1 MLNYAIRRSLSAIPT
16 LLLISLIIFLL
27 LKLAPGDPLAQ
38 MPLTIPPEVRER
50 MRETLGVHQPLIVQ
64 YLLWLKQF
72 FVVEPLH
79 GFDVLLGTHLSDGMQ
94 RTISWQTRSPVID
107 VIIQRLPQTLWVV
120 GLAYV
125 MGVLL
130 ALPIGIMS
138 AYKRHSIFDQTG
150 TFLSMVGLAT
160 PSFFSGVL
168 AILIFSVYLDWF
180 PSIYN
185 TNLVV
190 DNWSNFVGQLR
201 QMVMPVMVLAVQ
213 SIAQTSRYLRSSM
226 LENLSQ
232 DYVRT
237 ARAKGMGEP
246 VVVLIHVLR
255 NSMIPVVTVIA
266 LGLPSIFG
274 GAIVTEQL
282 FGVNGIGQL
291 MITAIYA
298 NDVPMVQTLA
308 FIFAVLVVAFNLI
321 ADTLY
326 GMLDPR
332 IRYA

>member
-1 MLNYAIRRSLSAIPT
+1 MLNYAFRRLLSAIPT
-16 LLLISLIIFLL
+16 LLLISVIIFSL
-27 LKLAPGDPLAQ
+27 LKLAPGDPIAH
-38 MPLTIPPEVRER
+38 MPLTIPPEVREK
-50 MRETLGVHQPLIVQ
+50 MREALGVNQPLIVQ

-79 GFDVLLGTHLSDGMQ
+79 GFDVLFGIHLSDGMQ
-94 RTISWQTRSPVID
+94 RTLSWQTRSPVID

-190 DNWSNFVGQLR
+190 DSWGNFVEQLR

-213 SIAQTSRYLRSSM
+213 SIAQISRYLRSSM

-237 ARAKGMGEP
+237 ARAKGMGEAI
-246 VVVLIHVLR
+246 VVFIHVLR

-266 LGLPSIFG
+266 LGVPSIFG
-274 GAIVTEQL
+274 GSIVTEQI

-291 MITAIYA
+291 MISAIYA

-321 ADTLY
+321 ADMLY
-326 GMLDPR
+326 GVLDPR